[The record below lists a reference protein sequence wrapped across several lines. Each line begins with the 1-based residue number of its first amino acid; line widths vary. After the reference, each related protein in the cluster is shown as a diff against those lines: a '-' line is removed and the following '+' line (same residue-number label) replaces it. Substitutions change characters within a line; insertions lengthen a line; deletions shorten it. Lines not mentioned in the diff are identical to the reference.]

1 VASDPLV
8 VEPYFGD
15 LENRP
20 AEGDEGAG
28 LAGPGPYSVIITP
41 DPIHKTNQS
50 GGEPY
55 YIPFPDPAVDAPL
68 RGEADYGTFVAYLRT
83 CFRWGGFPGLR
94 AAAKPPGEELARLAQ
109 GLLPL

>member
-1 VASDPLV
+1 M
-8 VEPYFGD
+8 
-15 LENRP
+15 
-20 AEGDEGAG
+20 
-28 LAGPGPYSVIITP
+28 IIAP

-55 YIPFPDPAVDAPL
+55 SIEFPNPAVDAPL
-68 RGEADYGTFVAYLRT
+68 WGEEDYGTFVEYLRT

-94 AAAKPPGEELARLAQ
+94 TAAKPPAEELAHLTQ